1 MYLGDP
7 RDVRRYMTLSQVGL
21 EMVAPIVLG
30 LVLDHYLG
38 WSPWCVIVGAV
49 LGLSGGLVH
58 LVAVLNKEDRDPSP
72 PGPEQRE
79 AR

>member
-1 MYLGDP
+1 MYMGDP
-7 RDVRRYMTLSQVGL
+7 RDVRRYMALSQIGL

-38 WSPWCVIVGAV
+38 WSPWGVIVGV
-49 LGLSGGLVH
+49 VVGLTGAFVH
-58 LVAVLNKEDRDPSP
+58 LVSVLSKEDKDNPP
-72 PGPEQRE
+72 PGNQRE

>member
-7 RDVRRYMTLSQVGL
+7 RDARRYMTLSQVGL

-30 LVLDHYLG
+30 LVLDYYLG

-49 LGLSGGLVH
+49 LGLTGGFVH
-58 LVAVLNKEDRDPSP
+58 LVVALNKEDPDSRP
-72 PGPEQRE
+72 PGPSQRE